1 MTTMSETTLTTWV
14 RVCAVSD
21 LTPERG
27 RAALLDDGMQVAL
40 FQLTDGTVRAVS
52 NRDPYSG
59 AHVIS
64 RGLVGSAAFEDG
76 TEVPTVASPL
86 HKQAW
91 DLVTGRVLRAGGA
104 DERHLRTFPVAIDSG
119 HVLVRR
125 RV

>member
-1 MTTMSETTLTTWV
+1 MTTVAEATTTWV
-14 RVCAVSD
+14 RVCAVAD

-27 RAALLDDGMQVAL
+27 RAALFDDGTQVAL
-40 FQLTDGTVRAVS
+40 FLLADGAVRAVT
-52 NRDPYSG
+52 NPDPYTG

-76 TEVPTVASPL
+76 TEVPTVVSPL

-91 DLVTGRVLRAGGA
+91 DLVTGHVLRTGGD
-104 DERHLRTFPVAIDSG
+104 DERHLHTYPVAIDDG

-125 RV
+125 RA